1 VGRPVNAE
9 QLSLSLD
16 APEPA
21 ATTTPDDRRCEGCGQ
36 LLPEC
41 AHATRRYCAKRCK
54 KQAEGH
60 ADAER
65 ALLAGVTGR
74 PAPCACTPYGLI
86 ANGANPTCLLCGR
99 GPA

>member
-1 VGRPVNAE
+1 MNAE

-16 APEPA
+16 AP
-21 ATTTPDDRRCEGCGQ
+21 ATPTGVGGPPPGDRRCEGCGQ
-36 LLPEC
+36 LLPEG

-99 GPA
+99 GPV